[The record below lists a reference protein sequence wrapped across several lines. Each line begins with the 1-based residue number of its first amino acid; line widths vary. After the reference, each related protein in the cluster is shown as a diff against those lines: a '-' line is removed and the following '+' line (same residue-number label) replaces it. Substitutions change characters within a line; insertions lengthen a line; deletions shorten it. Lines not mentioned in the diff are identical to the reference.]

1 VSPAVRRAAEADA
14 DAVRRLMRFAEE
26 EARRL
31 GFEEISLID
40 ERPG

>member
-1 VSPAVRRAAEADA
+1 MSPAVRRPAEADA
-14 DAVRRLMRFAEE
+14 VRQPMRFAEE

>member
-1 VSPAVRRAAEADA
+1 MSPAVRRPAQA
-14 DAVRRLMRFAEE
+14 DAVRQLNRFAEE

>member
-1 VSPAVRRAAEADA
+1 VSPAVRRPAEADA
-14 DAVRRLMRFAEE
+14 AAVRQLMRFAEE
-26 EARRL
+26 QPRRL

>member
-1 VSPAVRRAAEADA
+1 MSPAVRRSAEADA
-14 DAVRRLMRFAEE
+14 DAVRELMRFAEE

-31 GFEEISLID
+31 GFEDISVVD

>member
-1 VSPAVRRAAEADA
+1 MSPAVRRPAQA
-14 DAVRRLMRFAEE
+14 DAVRQLIRFAEE

>member
-1 VSPAVRRAAEADA
+1 MSPAVRRAAEADA
-14 DAVRRLMRFAEE
+14 VRQLMRFAEE
-26 EARRL
+26 QARRL